1 MLQGDIK
8 MKTKTNVSKTVFV
21 SKFLA
26 YDKKTVMVT
35 LWSDHNKA
43 NHDRWQNECSKH
55 LNCCVDEEP
64 RSKYSAAALKSVD
77 TGKILIIKPVKQ
89 VKYYCSHK

>member
-1 MLQGDIK
+1 MKESK
-8 MKTKTNVSKTVFV
+8 MIFV

-26 YDKKTVMVT
+26 YDNKTVMVT
-35 LWSDHNKA
+35 LWSDHDKA
-43 NHDRWQNECSKH
+43 DRDKWENECSKH
-55 LNCCVDEEP
+55 LNCRVDKEP

-89 VKYYCSHK
+89 VKYHCSHK